1 MERSSGSVSRE
12 VCASRAV
19 GVGVG
24 VERRHGERR
33 QGERRASPG
42 EATDVTRIEHENLA
56 TEIAEHGR
64 LLRNIEHELQLV
76 RERVNRLSHGLSVA
90 RLGDASG
97 SR

>member
-1 MERSSGSVSRE
+1 M
-12 VCASRAV
+12 
-19 GVGVG
+19 GV
-24 VERRHGERR
+24 ERR
-33 QGERRASPG
+33 QGERRKGERRTTPG

-64 LLRNIEHELQLV
+64 LLRNIEQELQLV

-90 RLGDASG
+90 RAAEADD